1 MRSDNREVSLILF
14 EPIQPLG
21 LTMDSTRGEDCCI
34 SWSADGRF
42 LARTKGNDV
51 IIADSKR
58 EFDTVAKV
66 GDVASAGES
75 DVYSC
80 VKFCH
85 AKGKRD
91 RLAVVGR
98 DGFLKI
104 VSIRVS
110 VGKIHQQFIASVFV
124 EKNLKSVAWSPG
136 KIFPEL
142 YPIYFFLLV
151 AQNACT
157 L

>member
-1 MRSDNREVSLILF
+1 M
-14 EPIQPLG
+14 
-21 LTMDSTRGEDCCI
+21 
-34 SWSADGRF
+34 
-42 LARTKGNDV
+42 
-51 IIADSKR
+51 IITDSKR
-58 EFDTVAKV
+58 DFGTVAKV
-66 GDVASAGES
+66 GDVTKSAES

-104 VSIRVS
+104 VSLRVS
-110 VGKIHQQFIASVFV
+110 VGKIHQQLIASIFV

-136 KIFPEL
+136 KGSLEL
-142 YPIYFFLLV
+142 SALLFCLYFCSKCEFYPKMVRRSYAEV
-151 AQNACT
+151 ER
-157 L
+157 